1 MVVRKCNITS
11 HMPPMSATKCIY
23 VGTRPVQLEL
33 SLNRKLLLAWG
44 YFLWS
49 HWSFLLLFSGL
60 DRPITKHGSTLRRL
74 HGGGHR
80 LGDERTGSENE
91 LNPLSLVLGLVCY
104 ISLSLPPS
112 LRQSRTQAKSN
123 KRTSIYFVPR
133 NLFFTLFRNEFHK
146 LAHAGFIVN
155 INHSFSHFFFFTS
168 KYIWGH
174 LQ

>member
-91 LNPLSLVLGLVCY
+91 LNPLSLVLGLVC
-104 ISLSLPPS
+104 SLSPSLPPS
-112 LRQSRTQAKSN
+112 IDRAEHRQKATRAPQSTCSQE
-123 KRTSIYFVPR
+123 IH
-133 NLFFTLFRNEFHK
+133 FFTLFINAFHK
-146 LAHAGFIVN
+146 LAHADFYCEYKTLP
-155 INHSFSHFFFFTS
+155 SELF
-168 KYIWGH
+168 
-174 LQ
+174 